1 MKQPPSRNALAAWRS
16 YRPPCLPCVGITA
29 VGSWP
34 TLKLKHNNRFLR
46 GRKRA
51 VDSIVR
57 HVLPIYGE
65 TQHLRRNEYQ
75 IKIPYRTDA
84 DLDKIMDE
92 LLREIAWQADMRNC
106 FAESEAL
113 LEGTDRSW

>member
-1 MKQPPSRNALAAWRS
+1 VTDND
-16 YRPPCLPCVGITA
+16 LPVATILLRLY
-29 VGSWP
+29 VEN
-34 TLKLKHNNRFLR
+34 NNRFLR

-92 LLREIAWQADMRNC
+92 LLREIAWQADIGNC
-106 FAESEAL
+106 FSESEAL